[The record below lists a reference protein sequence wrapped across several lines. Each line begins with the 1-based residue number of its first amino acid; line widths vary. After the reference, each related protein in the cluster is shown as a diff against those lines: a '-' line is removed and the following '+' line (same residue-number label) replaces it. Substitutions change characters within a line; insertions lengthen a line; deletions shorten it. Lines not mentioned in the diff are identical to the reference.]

1 MILYLRRRNLIMSI
15 EMINGVEV
23 DTEKAERMLKKL
35 IVKERINIK
44 SKELNNSQM
53 VREIKKMIEEEVQ
66 CY

>member
-1 MILYLRRRNLIMSI
+1 MQRRNLIMSI

-44 SKELNNSQM
+44 SKELNDTQM
-53 VREIKKMIEEEVQ
+53 VKKIQKMIEEEVE

>member
-1 MILYLRRRNLIMSI
+1 MSI

-44 SKELNNSQM
+44 SKELNDTQM
-53 VREIKKMIEEEVQ
+53 VKKIQKMIEEEVE

>member
-1 MILYLRRRNLIMSI
+1 MSI